1 MGDRS
6 RRRRSWVPGQW
17 TRVLLGAGMLLGAGS
32 AAAQGTTYVQL
43 ILDASGSMYARLQSG
58 QTRIFTAKNVLSD
71 FISRLPDNP
80 ALNVGLRIYGATTT
94 AASPQ
99 SCTDSKLVLP
109 MKGLARKALLDTVAA
124 TKPSGATPI
133 AYSLQQAALDFPQD
147 GSRKLIVLVT
157 DGQESCRGDLKAVLD
172 VFRKRGIEVDL
183 RIIGIDLDANA
194 QRSFAGVG
202 TFENARSS
210 GELASAL
217 GRAVGTVAQPSA
229 ALAPVVV
236 TLTSGGNPLPSGPKV
251 SFTSAL
257 GGAATTLSNSGGQY
271 TGSLLP
277 GIYSATVVSATGGTQ
292 SFGGL
297 SVVSGVANRFAFEV
311 GSVGA
316 VRLEYTPAQP
326 IAGAT
331 IQVSFSG
338 APAGA
343 KNWIGIAQKTDPD
356 EAYLDWGYV
365 TGSAGSL
372 KLNVPEE
379 QIEYE
384 VRYHLAN
391 PDGSSRVIG
400 RSAPFTPRR
409 VAASLKAAP
418 EVAAGSTFPV
428 SWTGP
433 NNERD
438 YVTIVPKGAAEGA
451 YLDYKYT
458 RDGNP
463 LTLSAPTA
471 EGDYELRYASDN
483 SGRTLAS
490 LPIHLKLG
498 SYTLQAPAS
507 AVGGSELQVK
517 WSGPNNS
524 GDYVTVVKKGADVGT
539 YTSYFYTRDGNPG
552 KLKLPTAPGEY
563 ELRYSTEAASPN
575 PTLASVPLTITAPQ
589 GNSAYSLQAPAS
601 ATAGAEIDVKWT
613 GPNNS
618 GDYVTIVKAGADVG
632 TYTQYFYTRDA
643 NPGKLKLPFEAGNY
657 ELRYS
662 TEGQS
667 PNPTLASVPLRIV
680 LASYSMTAPRQAKV
694 GSVVP
699 IRWSG
704 PNNPG
709 EYITVVKKGAPVGTY
724 TNYVYTRDGNPGQL
738 RMPDEP
744 GEYELRYST
753 EGASPN
759 PTLYSLPITL
769 SR

>member
-1 MGDRS
+1 MGDVG
-6 RRRRSWVPGQW
+6 RRRRSWGVAM
-17 TRVLLGAGMLLGAGS
+17 LGAGMLLGGGL

-43 ILDASGSMYARLQSG
+43 ILDASGSMYAKLSDG
-58 QTRIFTAKNVLSD
+58 KTRIFTAKNVLSD
-71 FISRLPDNP
+71 FISRLPDDP

-109 MKGLARKALLDTVAA
+109 MKGLARKALLDTVTA

-133 AYSLQQAALDFPQD
+133 AYSLQQAAFDFPQD

-157 DGQESCRGDLKAVLD
+157 DGQESCRGDLTAVMD
-172 VFRKRGIEVDL
+172 AFRKRGIEVDL

-194 QRSFAGVG
+194 QRSFQGVG

-236 TLTSGGNPLPSGPKV
+236 TLTSGGSPLPSGPQV

-257 GGAATTLSNSGGQY
+257 GGSATVLTSSGGQY
-271 TGSLLP
+271 SGSVLP
-277 GIYSATVVSATGGTQ
+277 GTYSATVVSATSGTQ
-292 SFGGL
+292 NFGGL
-297 SVVSGVANRFAFEV
+297 SVAPGAPNRFSFEV

-316 VRLEYTPAQP
+316 VKLSYTPAQP

-331 IQVSFSG
+331 IKVDYSG

-343 KNWIGIAQKTDPD
+343 RNWIGVAQKSDPD

-365 TGSAGSL
+365 SGSAGSIQ
-372 KLNVPEE
+372 LNVPED
-379 QIEYE
+379 QTVYE

-400 RSAPFTPRR
+400 RSEPFTPKRI
-409 VAASLKAAP
+409 AASLKAAP
-418 EVAAGSTFPV
+418 EVTAGSTFPV
-428 SWTGP
+428 TWTGP
-433 NNERD
+433 NNQRD

-458 RDGNP
+458 QSGNP
-463 LTLSAPTA
+463 LTLTAPTA
-471 EGDYELRYASDN
+471 DGDYELRYASDN
-483 SGRTLAS
+483 SGKTLAS

-498 SYTLQAPAS
+498 SYSLQAPAS
-507 AVGGSELQVK
+507 ALGGSDLQVK
-517 WSGPNNS
+517 WTGPNNS
-524 GDYVTVVKKGADVGT
+524 GDYVTVVKKGAAVGT
-539 YTSYFYTRDGNPG
+539 YTTYFYTRDGNPG
-552 KLKLPTAPGEY
+552 KLKLPTEPGDY
-563 ELRYSTEAASPN
+563 ELRYSSEAGSPN
-575 PTLASVPLTITAPQ
+575 PTLASVPLTITAPS
-589 GNSAYSLQAPAS
+589 GNSAYSLQAPAT
-601 ATAGAEIDVKWT
+601 ATGGAEINVKWT

-618 GDYVTIVKAGADVG
+618 GDYVTIVKAGAPVG
-632 TYTQYFYTRDA
+632 TYTEYFYTRDA

-667 PNPTLASVPLRIV
+667 PNPTLYSLPIKIT
-680 LASYSMTAPRQAKV
+680 LASYSMTAPRQAKA
-694 GSVVP
+694 GSTVA
-699 IRWSG
+699 IQWSG

-709 EYITVVKKGAPVGTY
+709 DYITVVKKGAAVGTY
-724 TNYVYTRDGNPGQL
+724 TNYVYTRDGNPGKL

-753 EGASPN
+753 EAASPN
-759 PTLYSLPITL
+759 PTLYSLPLTVTK
-769 SR
+769 